1 MRLTVVGCAGSF
13 PGPDSAASCYL
24 VEADDAAG
32 RTWRVLLDLGSGAL
46 GPLQLYT
53 DPRDVDVVALSHL
66 HADHVADMTGLYVYL
81 KYQPVGASADG
92 PGSGG
97 PRPPATHP
105 VQVYGPFGS
114 AARLGAL
121 SGLDPEESLGDQLAV
136 HTWQAGRAVHVGP
149 MTLTPV
155 SVEHPVPAYGI
166 RVEGP
171 AEDDPDERVVLAYSG
186 DTDECPGLDEVAAGA
201 DVLLAE
207 AAFVEGRDD
216 AVRGLHLTG
225 RRAGRAA
232 ARGRVGH
239 LVLTHVPAWNDP
251 QVAAEEAVAVYDG
264 PVTMAHPGLVLTL

>member
-46 GPLQLYT
+46 GPLQLYV
-53 DPRDVDVVALSHL
+53 DPRDVDAVALSHL
-66 HADHVADMTGLYVYL
+66 HPDHVADMTGLYVYL
-81 KYQPVGASADG
+81 KYQPVPPSADG

-97 PRPPATHP
+97 ARPPAAHP
-105 VQVYGPFGS
+105 VQVHGPFGTAS
-114 AARLGAL
+114 RLGEL
-121 SGLDPEESLGDQLAV
+121 HGLTPDESLADQLAV
-136 HTWQAGRAVHVGP
+136 HVWQAGRAVSVGP

-155 SVEHPVPAYGI
+155 PVEHPVPAYGI

-171 AEDDPDERVVLAYSG
+171 AEDDPDLRVVLAYSG
-186 DTDECPGLDEVAAGA
+186 DTDACAGLDEVADGA
-201 DVLLAE
+201 DLLLAE

-225 RRAGRAA
+225 RRAGETAERA
-232 ARGRVGH
+232 GVGH
-239 LVLTHVPAWNDP
+239 LVLTHIPAWNDP
-251 QVAAEEAVAVYDG
+251 QVAAEEAAEVYGG